1 MLGKFLLFG
10 LLWSILGNPFL
21 AFIVLIII
29 LYMLDRRFIGLS
41 PSLVKPL
48 RRMGRIRKLRHQLDM
63 NPNDL
68 TSKLELAKLLIEKK
82 SFRSAR
88 ELLEPLQD
96 RESVEQSAEYWD
108 DLGTCL
114 LRTGE
119 LEAGEAAIRRALTIN
134 PRVKYGQP
142 YLRLAAMNSMR
153 DMSKAIEDIE
163 AFQQIHT
170 SSCEGY
176 YRLAK
181 LNKRMGRK
189 AEAKRALE
197 ESTRLYRILPR
208 YKRREERRWAL
219 LSYWSRLIG

>member
-10 LLWSILGNPFL
+10 LLWSIFGNPIL
-21 AFIVLIII
+21 AFIALIVI
-29 LYMLDRRFIGLS
+29 LYIIDRRFIGLS

-68 TSKLELAKLLIEKK
+68 TSKLDLAKLLIEKK
-82 SFRSAR
+82 SFRAAR
-88 ELLEPLQD
+88 ELLEPLRD

-108 DLGTCL
+108 DLGTSL

-119 LEAGEAAIRRALTIN
+119 LEAGEAAIRRALSIN

-142 YLRLAAMNSMR
+142 YLRLAAMNSTR
-153 DMSKAIEDIE
+153 DTVQALQDIED
-163 AFQQIHT
+163 FQQIHT

-176 YRLAK
+176 YRLAQ
-181 LNKRMGRK
+181 LNKLMGRK

-197 ESTRLYRILPR
+197 ESTKLYRMLPR

-219 LSYWSRLIG
+219 LSFWSRLTG

>member
-10 LLWSILGNPFL
+10 LLWSIFGNPFL
-21 AFIVLIII
+21 AFIALIVI
-29 LYMLDRRFIGLS
+29 LYIIDRRFIGLS

-48 RRMGRIRKLRHQLDM
+48 RRMGRIRKLRHQLGM

-119 LEAGEAAIRRALTIN
+119 LEAGEAAIRRALAIN

-142 YLRLAAMNSMR
+142 YLRLAAMNSTR
-153 DMSKAIEDIE
+153 DTKKALADIE

-181 LNKRMGRK
+181 LNNLMGRK

-197 ESTRLYRILPR
+197 ESTKLYRMLPR

-219 LSYWSRLIG
+219 LSYLSRLMG

>member
-82 SFRSAR
+82 SFRSASCLSR
-88 ELLEPLQD
+88 C
-96 RESVEQSAEYWD
+96 RIESRSNNRQNI
-108 DLGTCL
+108 GT
-114 LRTGE
+114 
-119 LEAGEAAIRRALTIN
+119 I
-134 PRVKYGQP
+134 
-142 YLRLAAMNSMR
+142 
-153 DMSKAIEDIE
+153 
-163 AFQQIHT
+163 
-170 SSCEGY
+170 
-176 YRLAK
+176 
-181 LNKRMGRK
+181 
-189 AEAKRALE
+189 
-197 ESTRLYRILPR
+197 
-208 YKRREERRWAL
+208 
-219 LSYWSRLIG
+219 